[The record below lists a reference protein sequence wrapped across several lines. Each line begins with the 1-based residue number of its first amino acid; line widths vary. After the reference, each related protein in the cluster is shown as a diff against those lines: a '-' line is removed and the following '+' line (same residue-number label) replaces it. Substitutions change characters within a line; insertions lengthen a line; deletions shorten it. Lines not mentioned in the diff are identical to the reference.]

1 MPCAKKG
8 SFCFHVIK
16 ATLKIADDMDSY
28 SRRKTILI
36 EWGENVL
43 NLRYLELNVTLRMSW

>member
-1 MPCAKKG
+1 MVQILGLLPQA
-8 SFCFHVIK
+8 I
-16 ATLKIADDMDSY
+16 SY
-28 SRRKTILI
+28 VSEIVFLI